1 MADTAAV
8 RSGAGWKGSTL
19 SRWVSTVQMDGLVA
33 QSLYLTNCTS
43 KNISSFESLWWRF
56 QRQEEKRKSL
66 INGAGS
72 SIHCAEAASTIHTM
86 LANTGHAG
94 LLNLV
99 VGVRRAPK
107 PVTSHRASK
116 ASSNQLKKAPAN
128 EKLYQ
133 ESRSHQGHTE
143 ASDPLSCTLKTSGD
157 RLTDKGKVTG
167 HRDPLQHTVQLSW
180 KKEEKSLLLFD

>member
-1 MADTAAV
+1 MEILEV
-8 RSGAGWKGSTL
+8 GGEK
-19 SRWVSTVQMDGLVA
+19 
-33 QSLYLTNCTS
+33 
-43 KNISSFESLWWRF
+43 KEPES
-56 QRQEEKRKSL
+56 
-66 INGAGS
+66 AY
-72 SIHCAEAASTIHTM
+72 TMHTK

-99 VGVRRAPK
+99 VGVRRPPEPAA
-107 PVTSHRASK
+107 SHRASK
-116 ASSNQLKKAPAN
+116 ASPNQLKKAAVN

-157 RLTDKGKVTG
+157 RPTDKGKVTG
-167 HRDPLQHTVQLSW
+167 HQDPLQHTVQLSW

>member
-1 MADTAAV
+1 
-8 RSGAGWKGSTL
+8 
-19 SRWVSTVQMDGLVA
+19 
-33 QSLYLTNCTS
+33 
-43 KNISSFESLWWRF
+43 
-56 QRQEEKRKSL
+56 
-66 INGAGS
+66 
-72 SIHCAEAASTIHTM
+72 M